1 MDSMTRPTQ
10 LDVDDVIR
18 VRARLERQI
27 HARRRIDRP
36 PAGPGPQRYDD
47 TGFPI
52 RQRPASITDRLR
64 RLLSE

>member
-1 MDSMTRPTQ
+1 MTPRHS

-27 HARRRIDRP
+27 HARRRAQP
-36 PAGPGPQRYDD
+36 PPTGPGPQRYDD

-52 RQRPASITDRLR
+52 RQRPASMTDRLR